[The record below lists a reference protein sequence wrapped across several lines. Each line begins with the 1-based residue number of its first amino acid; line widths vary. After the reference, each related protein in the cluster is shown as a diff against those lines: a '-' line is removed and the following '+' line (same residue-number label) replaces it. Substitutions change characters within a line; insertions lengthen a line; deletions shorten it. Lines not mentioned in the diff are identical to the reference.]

1 MNRLNVPLWAAGW
14 IFVTTTALA
23 QSAPPLVPAA
33 APLSANET
41 PSRATAGADS
51 CQVDPPRIVG
61 QSMGKRLFALRLAS
75 DRDTALLTWS
85 TEPNKVQ
92 VAALAPNGA
101 VRAQVQ
107 SIPLAGARQFVALKR
122 FDDQHFVLLTHH
134 LCEPAIRDHKC
145 LVGQFLDHSGAPAGP
160 GARYDTNEWM
170 TETQSELLD
179 KGLYILY
186 RTTYKGPSLVLLDR
200 NEQGTARMQAVRNFR
215 PCADETRS
223 DPGNYG
229 SLSLSSF
236 GGKWNAPAPK
246 SSVTACRTP

>member
-1 MNRLNVPLWAAGW
+1 MSSPGGWAAATVLLVNVYAIILNRMNRLNVPLWAAGW

-51 CQVDPPRIVG
+51 CQVGPPRIVG

-107 SIPLAGARQFVALKR
+107 SIPLAGARQLVALER
-122 FDDQHFVLLTHH
+122 FDDH
-134 LCEPAIRDHKC
+134 PNA
-145 LVGQFLDHSGAPAGP
+145 GGSQF
-160 GARYDTNEWM
+160 
-170 TETQSELLD
+170 
-179 KGLYILY
+179 
-186 RTTYKGPSLVLLDR
+186 PSLRRRDK
-200 NEQGTARMQAVRNFR
+200 E
-215 PCADETRS
+215 RS
-223 DPGNYG
+223 RQ
-229 SLSLSSF
+229 L
-236 GGKWNAPAPK
+236 WQ
-246 SSVTACRTP
+246 SVA